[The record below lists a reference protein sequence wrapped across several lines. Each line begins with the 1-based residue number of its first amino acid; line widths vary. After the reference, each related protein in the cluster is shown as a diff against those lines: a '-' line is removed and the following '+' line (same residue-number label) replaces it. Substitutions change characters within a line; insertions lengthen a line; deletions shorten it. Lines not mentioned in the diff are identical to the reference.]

1 MKVDFNRQ
9 FTDFHGKAMEGEAN
23 NIREA
28 VCASLFSYNGKGD
41 EKYKAYKLMRKIADG
56 GGVADITAEEATLVK
71 NACAERYN
79 AGAYGQIVEIVEH

>member
-1 MKVDFNRQ
+1 MKVDFNKQ

-41 EKYKAYKLMRKIADG
+41 EKYKAYINAILKPIYKLNKQDKTADRMFNTEF
-56 GGVADITAEEATLVK
+56 VPSL
-71 NACAERYN
+71 
-79 AGAYGQIVEIVEH
+79 